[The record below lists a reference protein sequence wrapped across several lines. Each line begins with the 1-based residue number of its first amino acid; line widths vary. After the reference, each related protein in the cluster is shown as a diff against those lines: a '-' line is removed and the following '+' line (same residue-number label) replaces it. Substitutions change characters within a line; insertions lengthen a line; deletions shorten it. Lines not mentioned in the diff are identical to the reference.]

1 MSDNEVIESLGVCEL
16 LCQVAEEASELAQ
29 AALKLRR
36 AIDGSNPTPKKDI
49 ECLDDMI
56 EEVADLSLCLNRFWS
71 AAELDQK
78 ILWETQDKIIDE
90 KRFRWA
96 YRIREAR
103 GNE

>member
-1 MSDNEVIESLGVCEL
+1 MIESLVVCEL

-36 AIDGSNPTPKKDI
+36 AIDGSNPTPKEDI
-49 ECLDDMI
+49 ECLDSMI

-71 AAELDQK
+71 AAELDQQ
-78 ILWETQDKIIDE
+78 ILLETQDKIIDE
-90 KRFRWA
+90 KRIRWA